1 MRDFWVLM
9 QEATDG
15 SDGSDGVGGAGAAPD
30 AAGSV
35 LGAGAGVDEEYLP
48 EKFRVTGADGALDRE
63 ASSRKLADAYAG
75 LEKRLGTGDAPPKT
89 AEEYQIK
96 VDKEGFDFEEFKK
109 DPQTAGFLKAAHAKG
124 LTNEQVNFVIG
135 EYLGRAETLTQGAA
149 ALDSDAVLQQLST
162 DWGDKR
168 DANIKM
174 AYQAGRAAGLT
185 PEQMNSAE
193 VGNNVHLLKVLAHF
207 GAQMQEDL
215 PPAGGAAAL
224 ADDRESLMKSP
235 AYMDMSHPDHKRTYE
250 RVAKLTEQMMR

>member
-15 SDGSDGVGGAGAAPD
+15 SEGVGGAGEAPD

-48 EKFRVTGADGALDRE
+48 EKFRVTSADGALDRE

-149 ALDSDAVLQQLST
+149 ALDSEAVLQQLST

-168 DANIKM
+168 DANIKL

-193 VGNNVHLLKVLAHF
+193 VGNNVALLRVLAHF

-215 PPAGGAAAL
+215 PPAGVAASGGA
-224 ADDRESLMKSP
+224 DRESLIASE
-235 AYMDMSHPDHKRTYE
+235 AYMDPKHPDHKRVYE
-250 RVAKLTEQMMR
+250 QVARMTAQLVR

>member
-1 MRDFWVLM
+1 MGYDM
-9 QEATDG
+9 
-15 SDGSDGVGGAGAAPD
+15 SDVIQGAQDGAALGTGGTTD
-30 AAGSV
+30 IAAAGSV
-35 LGAGAGVDEEYLP
+35 LGAAATEQTEYMP
-48 EKFRVTGADGALDRE
+48 EKFRVTGADGSIDRD
-63 ASSRKLADAYAG
+63 ASGRKLADAYAG

-168 DANIKM
+168 DANIKL

-224 ADDRESLMKSP
+224 ADDRESLMKSA
-235 AYMDMSHPDHKRTYE
+235 AYMDMNHPDHKRTYE